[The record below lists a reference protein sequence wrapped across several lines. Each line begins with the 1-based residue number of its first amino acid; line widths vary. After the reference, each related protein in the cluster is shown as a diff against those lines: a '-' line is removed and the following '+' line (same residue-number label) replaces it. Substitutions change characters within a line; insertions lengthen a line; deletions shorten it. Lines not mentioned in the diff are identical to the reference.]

1 MPPAVRTG
9 LPPHLER
16 FRTAGAW
23 RGRTVA
29 QAARELAMRSP
40 DARVFFGAQ
49 PEYDAARMVADAEAL
64 AASLFELGVRPG
76 AVVSFQLPNWPEA
89 AVVDLAC
96 ALAGAVVTPIVP
108 IYRDAEVGQMLA
120 DSGSRVHFATES
132 FRGFDYAAMLDRVR
146 PQLPALGHVVWVRG
160 ARGAAGYE
168 ALVAGGRGRR
178 VPLPEVDPSAVKL
191 LLYTSGTTGR
201 PKGVLHSHDTLAR
214 FIDNCARHWRVQ
226 PGEPLLMPS
235 PVTHIT
241 GYGFGLEMPF
251 LAGTRTL
258 LMETWDAAEAAR
270 LIEANGVVGT
280 VSATPFLQE
289 LADTVRRTGT
299 RLPSLRFFGCGG
311 AAVPP
316 DLVRNANATFA
327 QGCAFR
333 VFGCSEAPMVTLG
346 WLGREHAELAATTD
360 GEIHDYEV
368 RIVDD
373 AGAGQPRGAPGEI
386 LVRGPAMFMGYAD
399 EAQTREAITPDGFF
413 RTGDLGLVTAE
424 GAVVVTGRKKD
435 LIIRGGENISPKE
448 IEDVLHRHEGVAE
461 AAVVSMPHP
470 RLGEGVCAYVVVRPG
485 HALEAAAVIA
495 HVAASGLARQ
505 KCPERVEIVPALPKT
520 ASGKVR
526 KDLLREDVR
535 ARLAASCPPA

>member
-1 MPPAVRTG
+1 MPSAVRTG
-9 LPPHLER
+9 LPQHLER
-16 FRTAGAW
+16 FRATGAW
-23 RGRTVA
+23 RDRTVA
-29 QAARELAMRSP
+29 LAARELALRSP
-40 DARVFFGAQ
+40 DARVFFGAA
-49 PEYDAARMVADAEAL
+49 PEYDAARVVADAEAL
-64 AASLFELGVRPG
+64 AASLVELGIRPG
-76 AVVSFQLPNWPEA
+76 EVVSFQLPNWPEA

-96 ALAGAVVTPIVP
+96 ALVGAVVTPIVP

-132 FRGFDYAAMLDRVR
+132 FRGYDYAAMLERVR
-146 PQLPALGHVVWVRG
+146 ARLPALGQVVWVRG
-160 ARGAAGYE
+160 ARGAAGYD
-168 ALVAGGRGRR
+168 ALVTGGRGRG
-178 VPLPEVDPSAVKL
+178 VPLPDVDPSAVKL

-201 PKGVLHSHDTLAR
+201 PKGVLHNHDTLTR
-214 FIDNCARHWRVQ
+214 FIDNCARHWHVR
-226 PGEPLLMPS
+226 PGESLLMPS

-270 LIEANGVVGT
+270 LIDAHGVVGT

-289 LADTVRRTGT
+289 LAETAKRTGT
-299 RLPSLRFFGCGG
+299 RLPTLRFFGCGG

-316 DLVRNANATFA
+316 DLVRNANSTFA
-327 QGCAFR
+327 QACAFR

-346 WLGREHAELAATTD
+346 WLGREHAERAATTD
-360 GEIHDYEV
+360 GEIRDYEV

-373 AGAGQPRGAPGEI
+373 AGAELPLGAPGEI
-386 LVRGPAMFMGYAD
+386 LVRGPAMFVGYAD
-399 EAQTREAITPDGFF
+399 AAQTRDALTPDGFF
-413 RTGDLGLVTAE
+413 RTGDLGLVTAN
-424 GAVVVTGRKKD
+424 GAIVVTGRKKD

-448 IEDVLHRHEGVAE
+448 IEDVLHGHLGIAE

-470 RLGEGVCAYVVVRPG
+470 RLGEGVCAFVVARPG
-485 HALEAAAVIA
+485 HSLEPAAVIA

-505 KCPERVEIVPALPKT
+505 KCPERVEIVAALPKT

-535 ARLAASCPPA
+535 IRLAAP